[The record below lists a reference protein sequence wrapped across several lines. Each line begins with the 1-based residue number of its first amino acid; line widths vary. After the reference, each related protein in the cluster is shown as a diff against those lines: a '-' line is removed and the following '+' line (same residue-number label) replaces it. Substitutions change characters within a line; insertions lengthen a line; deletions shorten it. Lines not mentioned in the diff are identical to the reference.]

1 MNIFMMQNANHT
13 FLDLPVAARIAKEPS
28 FDVIGLHHWG
38 DVVDLITANTAFT
51 AVLRFLVRGCKRCE
65 QSRKERR
72 YLVFLATSAYMC
84 CIHVVILSFS
94 ACMLYTSYI

>member
-13 FLDLPVAARIAKEPS
+13 FLDLPLAARIAKKPS

-38 DVVDLITANTAFT
+38 DVVDLITANTAIT
-51 AVLRFLVRGCKRCE
+51 AVLRFFARCE

-72 YLVFLATSAYMC
+72 YLVFLAASAYMC